1 MLRNKILIY
10 ILLVSSL
17 FGAKYLAV
25 IDLEATGVSHT
36 EAKVLTQTLT
46 TRMIELSDYIVV
58 ERANI
63 DKILK
68 EQKFQHSG
76 CTDRE
81 CAVEI
86 GQLLNADITVIGT
99 AGKVGSTYT
108 LQTRIINVESGE
120 ALKSAD
126 YTHKGEIDEL
136 LSEGVEY
143 VAHKLLG
150 IPYQKKIKSKSSSGY
165 GATLEVNSEPLGA
178 KIYIGGNYFDT
189 TPLILEDFP
198 AGEYEVSIKLTNY
211 QDYIES
217 VTLQPRGS
225 NKISADLLCMNSVD
239 CAGICNGDALE
250 DNCGTCDT
258 DTAND
263 CTQDCSGTWG
273 GTAVLDTCDI
283 CGGDGTQCQ
292 DCAGT
297 TNGTATTDNC
307 GTCDTDT
314 SNDCVQDCAGTW
326 GGYAVLDECGI
337 CEGPG
342 AIYECGCKKNMDCAG
357 ECGGDDS
364 SCEDCAGVQN
374 GGAVEDEC
382 GTCDSDSSNDCVQDC
397 NNEWGGNAKI
407 DNCGICGGD
416 SSTCIPYTKAD
427 IIITTIGLFL
437 VSFIYA
443 K

>member
-10 ILLVSSL
+10 ILMLTSIY
-17 FGAKYLAV
+17 GATYLAV
-25 IDLEATGVSHT
+25 IDLEPTGVTDT

-46 TRMIELSDYIVV
+46 SKMIELSDYIVV

-76 CTDRE
+76 CTDSE

-165 GATLEVNSEPLGA
+165 GATLDIQSNPAGA
-178 KIYIGGNYFDT
+178 EIYIGGNYFET

-198 AGEYEVSIKLTNY
+198 AGKYEISIKLTNY
-211 QDYIES
+211 KDYTES
-217 VTLQPRGS
+217 VTLQPRGNS
-225 NKISADLLCMNSVD
+225 KISADLLCMHSID
-239 CAGICNGDALE
+239 CAGICNGDNIE

-258 DTAND
+258 D
-263 CTQDCSGTWG
+263 S
-273 GTAVLDTCDI
+273 
-283 CGGDGTQCQ
+283 
-292 DCAGT
+292 
-297 TNGTATTDNC
+297 
-307 GTCDTDT
+307 
-314 SNDCVQDCAGTW
+314 SNDCAQDCAGTW
-326 GGYAVLDECGI
+326 GGNLVNDECGI
-337 CEGPG
+337 CNGPG
-342 AIYECGCKKNMDCAG
+342 AISECGCNDIPEGDCDCKGSKIDCEGVCGGSNFGLKDECGVCNGDNSSCSDCAG
-357 ECGGDDS
+357 IPNGD
-364 SCEDCAGVQN
+364 
-374 GGAVEDEC
+374 AVVD
-382 GTCDSDSSNDCVQDC
+382 D
-397 NNEWGGNAKI
+397 
-407 DNCGICGGD
+407 CGICDGNNF
-416 SSTCIPYTKAD
+416 TCTPYTKSE
-427 IIITTIGLFL
+427 IIYTTLGILLF
-437 VSFIYA
+437 VYSIISTQ
-443 K
+443 